1 MQMLV
6 IDMLNILI
14 KEPDSFFKNGLQ
26 YFLVDFFLHNFRHHI
41 HFDTELTYD
50 SVSAADIIILALC
63 PGETLTCVPELKA
76 RKKGIVIGLVDDE
89 RRFSAFTS
97 CFQDIIFISRR
108 APLGQVSEM
117 LFIAWY
123 RTQLPGYRW
132 QHNGCFECRH
142 KILSPQQIRV
152 TVNFYRGF
160 SVGQIADVLR
170 TSDKTIF
177 THKYLLMQKFDL
189 RSDYELMALIHRM
202 VEKNAYP
209 NKLRDHL
216 IGFDG

>member
-1 MQMLV
+1 MQMSV
-6 IDMLNILI
+6 IVMLNILI
-14 KEPDSFFKNGLQ
+14 KEPDSFFNNGLQ

-50 SVSAADIIILALC
+50 SVSTADITILALC
-63 PGETLTCVPELKA
+63 PGETLTCIPELKA
-76 RKKGIVIGLVDDE
+76 RKKGILIGLVDDE
-89 RRFSAFTS
+89 RRFSASST
-97 CFQDIIFISRR
+97 CFEDMIFISRR
-108 APLGQVSEM
+108 APLDQVSEM

-132 QHNGCFECRH
+132 QHKGCFECQH
-142 KILSPQQIRV
+142 KILSPQQISV
-152 TVNFYRGF
+152 TVNFYKGL
-160 SVGQIADVLR
+160 SVGQIADVLG
-170 TSDKTIF
+170 TSDKTVF

-216 IGFDG
+216 IGYDG

>member
-1 MQMLV
+1 MLK
-6 IDMLNILI
+6 ILI
-14 KEPDSFFKNGLQ
+14 KEPDAFFRNGLQ
-26 YFLVDFFLHNFRHHI
+26 YFLVDFFRHNFRHQI
-41 HFDTELTYD
+41 HFGAELTHD
-50 SVSAADIIILALC
+50 SIASADIIILALC
-63 PGETLTCVPELKA
+63 PGEALTCIPELKA
-76 RKKGIVIGLVDDE
+76 RRKGIVMGLVDDE
-89 RRFSAFTS
+89 RRFSAFSS

-108 APLGQVSEM
+108 APLGQISEM

-123 RTQLPGYRW
+123 RTQLPGFRW
-132 QHNGCFECRH
+132 QHKGCFECQH
-142 KILSPQQIRV
+142 KILSPQQTRV
-152 TVNFYRGF
+152 MVNLYRGL

-209 NKLRDHL
+209 NTLRDHL
-216 IGFDG
+216 VDQDG